1 MGRWSTGAETTGG
14 SKRIELSFLIKH
26 RFIKKGCEISGRMSW
41 NCRGEASGNI
51 GIETRYFGDENDFIR
66 LYYTHTLDEVKTNL
80 DYKITLIERDS
91 NLGKGKVL
99 YFICNQSG
107 KLCRILYSA
116 YGSPYFKCREAYRH
130 RLYYPIQTRSK
141 TDRYNGRYFELERQL
156 ETEDE
161 KRFTYLYKDQVTKRA
176 IKKQRLK
183 GLMNKMDQLRSNQ
196 LWQWLIKAGYNPG
209 G

>member
-99 YFICNQSG
+99 YF
-107 KLCRILYSA
+107 R
-116 YGSPYFKCREAYRH
+116 
-130 RLYYPIQTRSK
+130 
-141 TDRYNGRYFELERQL
+141 
-156 ETEDE
+156 
-161 KRFTYLYKDQVTKRA
+161 
-176 IKKQRLK
+176 
-183 GLMNKMDQLRSNQ
+183 
-196 LWQWLIKAGYNPG
+196 
-209 G
+209 